1 MFRALRLFCL
11 LSVPLGCTGSIN
23 DGTSSPG
30 GPNPPNGPSGP
41 NGPVTTGPAAQ
52 PGAGALD
59 DKASVPAAQPVRRLT
74 NSEYDNTLRDLLGI
88 TTSVSKNAQI
98 GQDTESGNAGFLKG
112 GAITGG
118 DDARQLMEAG
128 SQVGDAIAGKLGTL
142 LPCSPLPTAAAEQDA
157 CVGKFITAFGKRA
170 YRRPLTAK
178 ETELAKAL
186 YTTQRSPEVG
196 ATFEQAVVALVGAFI
211 QAPQFLYHWELGSNA
226 PVKDGNLI
234 RYNSYEV
241 ASRLSYFFW
250 STMPDDKLFAAADAD
265 ALKTPEQI
273 ALQARRL
280 LSDDRAKQ
288 GLGDFHLQFLEIGPL
303 TQAPKDDTI
312 KAFNPAVAQS
322 MMNETRDF
330 VASIF
335 LGAKAT
341 GSLSDLLT
349 SSSTVIEPAL
359 AKLYGVT
366 ATGTAAQPVM
376 LKATERAGL
385 LTQLAYLTAHADTGD
400 SNPVKRADAFM
411 RRLFCM
417 EFTPPPNVPMVADSM
432 PGGDTTRQRFAI
444 HSMNPCAS
452 CHTMLDPIGFSF
464 EGYDTIGVVRTTEN
478 NKPIDTTGQVT
489 LPWGDTVKFQNAVD
503 LIGQIAKMPQVQD
516 CITTQWLRYM
526 TGRREVEG
534 EKPSLQVV
542 RDLFKKSNN
551 DMRELLVGMTRT
563 RSFTHRSPSAGEVLQ

>member
-23 DGTSSPG
+23 DGTSTPG
-30 GPNPPNGPSGP
+30 GPRPPNAPP
-41 NGPVTTGPAAQ
+41 GPVTDPGSVAPPGP
-52 PGAGALD
+52 GALD
-59 DKASVPAAQPVRRLT
+59 DKASVPAPQPVRRLT
-74 NSEYDNTLRDLLGI
+74 NNEYDNTLRDLLGI
-88 TTSVSKNAQI
+88 TTSISKNAQL

-112 GAITGG
+112 GTITGG
-118 DDARQLMEAG
+118 DDARSLMEAG
-128 SQVGDAIAGKLGTL
+128 SQVGDAIAGKLATL

-170 YRRPLTAK
+170 FRRPLTAK
-178 ETELAKAL
+178 ETEIANTL
-186 YTTQRSPEVG
+186 YKTQRSAEVG

-226 PVKDGNLI
+226 PIRDGNLV

-250 STMPDDKLFAAADAD
+250 STMPDDKLFMAADAD
-265 ALKTPEQI
+265 ALKTPDQI
-273 ALQARRL
+273 AAQARRL
-280 LSDDRAKQ
+280 LGDDRAKQ

-303 TQAPKDDTI
+303 TQAPKDDTV
-312 KAFNPAVAQS
+312 KAFTPAVAQS

-330 VASIF
+330 VSSIF

-341 GSLSDLLT
+341 GSLNDLLT
-349 SSSTVIEPAL
+349 SSSSVIEPAL

-366 ATGTAAQPVM
+366 ATGTTAAPAM
-376 LKATERAGL
+376 FKPTERAGL

-417 EFTPPPNVPMVADSM
+417 EFTPPPNVPTVADSM
-432 PGGDTTRQRFAI
+432 PGGDTTRQRFAV

-452 CHTMLDPIGFSF
+452 CHQMLDPIGFSF

-489 LPWGDTVKFQNAVD
+489 LPWGDTVKFQNAVE
-503 LIGQIAKMPQVQD
+503 LITQVSKMPQVQE

-551 DMRELLVGMTRT
+551 DMRELLVGLTRS